1 MTQTG
6 KTFTGTVISDKMQ
19 SSIVVEV
26 ESTYRHPVYQKVF
39 SKQTRL
45 YADNNLQAKIGDV
58 VKIKETRP
66 ISKLKRFITL
76 EIINKA

>member
-6 KTFTGTVISDKMQ
+6 KTFTGKVISDKMQ
-19 SSIVVEV
+19 GSIVVEV
-26 ESTYRHPVYQKVF
+26 ESTNRHPVYQKVF

-45 YADNNLQAKIGDV
+45 YADNNLKAKIGDV

-66 ISKLKRFITL
+66 ISKLKRFTTL
-76 EIINKA
+76 EIINK